1 PPPVPSGSLP
11 MVPPVPRCAMS
22 AALVLTVYILTFTVG
37 FPANL
42 FTLAVLLAK
51 SRRSWPRPTTT
62 PNHDH
67 AHLTSAE
74 LLLLNLT
81 VADLLLLLFLPFKM
95 AEAAAGMA
103 WPLPAALCPLAN
115 FVFYS

>member
-1 PPPVPSGSLP
+1 PSPPQAA
-11 MVPPVPRCAMS
+11 AMS
-22 AALVLTVYILTFTVG
+22 AALILTVYILTFTVG
-37 FPANL
+37 FPANV

-51 SRRSWPRPTTT
+51 SRRRCRR
-62 PNHDH
+62 HRG
-67 AHLTSAE
+67 AALTAAE

-115 FVFYS
+115 FCFYS